1 MLDQF
6 CMVSGIHPNLSK
18 NEMTG
23 NGFLKNAKVALCGL
37 KNLHL
42 TKESIKI
49 FRYTYILK

>member
-23 NGFLKNAKVALCGL
+23 NGFLKKCKGGTLWTEKFAFNQRE
-37 KNLHL
+37 H
-42 TKESIKI
+42 
-49 FRYTYILK
+49 